1 MAEAGCGFN
10 AGERVFAA
18 RENYIFT
25 FPRSYNNMGR
35 AASGQVGAPNPA
47 NCWKHWKSTEQKMA
61 KMSREIAPERL
72 KVLLRG
78 FVLQNKSQT
87 NAAAALG
94 ISQSYLHDI
103 LSGKRPVSQ
112 RVLDYFNIEKRVVYR
127 FKS

>member
-1 MAEAGCGFN
+1 
-10 AGERVFAA
+10 
-18 RENYIFT
+18 
-25 FPRSYNNMGR
+25 
-35 AASGQVGAPNPA
+35 
-47 NCWKHWKSTEQKMA
+47 MA